1 MPFIFICK
9 YTYRKLNYI
18 FVRQISTFV
27 FEKGIYRCKLAIIFF
42 FETLIY

>member
-18 FVRQISTFV
+18 FVHTMTTFV
-27 FEKGIYRCKLAIIFF
+27 YKKEDIQM
-42 FETLIY
+42 